1 MKNNKIDKIKLNYG
15 ILSPITVCKN
25 IKTGFYESICDKYRV
40 GRLSK
45 SMQAL
50 VLRRFALFAERGSE
64 PEGNPEKPRDINVY
78 NVSNSTGWLIK
89 HVQAGENRPGIPVIH
104 TVRHIHNTYIQSSG
118 HNPIRQPGMETKHGA
133 AVCNALT
140 YKEFNFKPNAAEKQ
154 NTNKRPDSEAD
165 RSNKSPVLINLSVNK
180 QLWTYGQEHKA
191 LLQETGLIKTLYRE
205 TEKGTGNKKTPH
217 QGPAGIRRIITTIN
231 VQGNKTYT
239 KYLPNETL
247 LKAAPGYPKRDDKE
261 IHIYKSKDTAGENDL
276 ADITRLQRPINRG
289 RLSLYGSGTSL
300 QQAQPE
306 NAWNESIIEQAA
318 EFMTAKPAVL
328 LKTRV
333 FHRNSI
339 KKVKGPDNSQPVS
352 GRNSDNSGAVRDRLH
367 EEELILNSGSGEIN
381 PAQDDKT
388 AGTGR
393 NLLKTK
399 RLKIGTSGVLIKR
412 SLKGPQKKEFDID
425 GYANKLEYFDEPEL
439 GKSMTAETYGLYED
453 RHTENVLRHS
463 RDIRDG
469 NIRESAAYPGNRPE
483 NISTG
488 DKGYVNNS
496 RLVFNTPPRNEVS
509 AVKPQSNYVEGYHS
523 EVASTPGNLNVPLQ
537 QRKSSNLEQRE
548 INILAE
554 QVLKILEKRIAI
566 QKDRRGL
573 L

>member
-1 MKNNKIDKIKLNYG
+1 MKNNRIDKIKLNYG

-45 SMQAL
+45 TMQVL
-50 VLRRFALFAERGSE
+50 VLRRFPLFAERGGG
-64 PEGNPEKPRDINVY
+64 PEGSSENTRGINVY
-78 NVSNSTGWLIK
+78 NVSNGTGWMIK
-89 HVQAGENRPGIPVIH
+89 HIPAGENRSGIPVIH

-118 HNPIRQPGMETKHGA
+118 YNPIKQPGMETKHGVA
-133 AVCNALT
+133 PRDALT
-140 YKEFNFKPNAAEKQ
+140 YKEFTFKPNAAEEQ
-154 NTNKRPDSEAD
+154 NTNKRPDSEAN
-165 RSNKSPVLINLSVNK
+165 RSNKSPVLINLSLTK

-191 LLQETGLIKTLYRE
+191 WQEAGFIKTSYRE
-205 TEKGTGNKKTPH
+205 TEKGTGNRKTPH
-217 QGPAGIRRIITTIN
+217 QGPVFIRRIITTIN
-231 VQGNKTYT
+231 FQGSRTYAR
-239 KYLPNETL
+239 YLPNETL
-247 LKAAPGYPKRDDKE
+247 LKAEPGYPKRYDKE
-261 IHIYKSKDTAGENDL
+261 IHIYKSKDPAGENDL

-289 RLSLYGSGTSL
+289 RLSLYGSGTAL
-300 QQAQPE
+300 QEAQPE

-339 KKVKGPDNSQPVS
+339 KKVKGPNNSQSVS
-352 GRNSDNSGAVRDRLH
+352 GGYGDNSGAVRDRLD
-367 EEELILNSGSGEIN
+367 EEELILNSGSGEVN
-381 PAQDDKT
+381 PAQDNKT

-399 RLKIGTSGVLIKR
+399 KIKIGTSGVLIER
-412 SLKGPQKKEFDID
+412 SLKGPKKKEFDID
-425 GYANKLEYFDEPEL
+425 GYTNKLEYFDEPEL
-439 GKSMTAETYGLYED
+439 GKSMTAETYGLYGD

-463 RDIRDG
+463 RGIRDG

-483 NISTG
+483 NIPTG

-509 AVKPQSNYVEGYHS
+509 AVKPQSNYVESYQS
-523 EVASTPGNLNVPLQ
+523 EAASTPCNLNVPLQ